1 MEKQTTKQ
9 ATLNVNKATSNS
21 IIRGSVKL
29 LPWLMLLHNLL
40 YIVFPSQRDGE
51 TDKTLAWSNFTGIV
65 YLIGIQAAIDGG
77 LIAA

>member
-1 MEKQTTKQ
+1 MSKP
-9 ATLNVNKATSNS
+9 TSNR

-29 LPWLMLLHNLL
+29 LPWLMLFQNLL
-40 YIVFPSQRDGE
+40 YIVYPSHRDGE
-51 TDKTLAWSNFTGIV
+51 TDNTLAWSNFTGIV